1 MMMFTSCCCK
11 TFRRDALIST
21 GSKVQFTVLTCKS
34 KTFSSSKFWV
44 VTGSSNF
51 WEVNLSK
58 YHDQCYQN
66 AIHICCPE
74 GHLQTSGKFG
84 VSLYLSN
91 KFRNKVLK
99 MVRIIYFFG
108 WDLFLFL
115 FFILNIFVSYF
126 SINTHTNTTKFNT
139 GTHNINLSYK
149 LFFYFILGT

>member
-1 MMMFTSCCCK
+1 MMFTSCCCK

-21 GSKVQFTVLTCKS
+21 GSNVQLTVLTCKS
-34 KTFSSSKFWV
+34 KTLSSSKFWV
-44 VTGSSNF
+44 VTRSSNF

-66 AIHICCPE
+66 AINICCPE
-74 GHLQTSGKFG
+74 GHLKTSGKFG
-84 VSLYLSN
+84 VLLDLSN
-91 KFRNKVLK
+91 KFRNKDLK
-99 MVRIIYFFG
+99 MVKIIYFLG
-108 WDLFLFL
+108 WDLFL

-126 SINTHTNTTKFNT
+126 SINTHTNTMKFNT

>member
-1 MMMFTSCCCK
+1 MMFTSCCCK

-21 GSKVQFTVLTCKS
+21 GSNVQFTVLTCKS
-34 KTFSSSKFWV
+34 KTLSSSKFSCNGV
-44 VTGSSNF
+44 IKLLKI
-51 WEVNLSK
+51 NLSK

-66 AIHICCPE
+66 AINICCPE

-84 VSLYLSN
+84 VSLDLSN

-108 WDLFLFL
+108 WDLFLF
-115 FFILNIFVSYF
+115 FILNIFVRYF
-126 SINTHTNTTKFNT
+126 SINTHTNTMKFNT